1 MMTTDLRD
9 ALRSMHEDARRG
21 APELSAG
28 PLVTLA
34 RRRRALV
41 RTGYSVAGIGT
52 AAAVALAGVGLG
64 GRLEQRPAPPAPA
77 ATTTAPAP
85 TPSTTA
91 TPAPTLSSTPSSS
104 PSTTAPAAFRPDLQ
118 PCGTAAPDPI
128 SGDFEAFGLEAWS
141 TDVGGSL
148 LTHYQVMLA
157 GAPGD
162 KVSAGPVAAV
172 LVDPG
177 QLSGSGQSPRVVG
190 VAAQPMAGPS
200 PQVLTAAPEAMLGP
214 GAVGVELP
222 VSLSFVMCPGL
233 KGAGGPPPA
242 GSYVAWTEFQVVQ
255 DGHTRSAWGPAS
267 GTVGPTPTP
276 TAGGEVGVP
285 PARAYLP
292 AGTVRLDSHSD
303 QSLCGTDPHLSSDTW
318 TPTTGAVTGQAS
330 AALDGGNLV
339 VRMHLNNT
347 GAAVN
352 DVEVRYPSYYV
363 VNDSPIPNPYT
374 TDPNAQPFAAGRV
387 MHTGNIGVATTSGAA
402 SLGGPT
408 PSWTPRTVLAGGG
421 SLDLETSVGP
431 YTCTT
436 AWGTTWPSGSYTI
449 YAFTDLV
456 LPDGTT
462 TSVQAAPVRL
472 TVP

>member
-9 ALRSMHEDARRG
+9 ALRSMHDDARRG
-21 APELSAG
+21 APELSAA

-41 RTGYSVAGIGT
+41 RTGYSAAGIGT
-52 AAAVALAGVGLG
+52 AAAVAIAGVGLG
-64 GRLEQRPAPPAPA
+64 GRLEQHPAPPAPVV
-77 ATTTAPAP
+77 TTTAPVP
-85 TPSTTA
+85 TPTTTESP
-91 TPAPTLSSTPSSS
+91 TPTATPSSS
-104 PSTTAPAAFRPDLQ
+104 PSATTPAAFRPDLQ
-118 PCGTAAPDPI
+118 PCGTVAPDAL
-128 SGDFEAFGLEAWS
+128 SGDFQAYGSEVWS

-148 LTHYQVMLA
+148 LAQYQVMLG

-172 LVDPG
+172 LVDPS
-177 QLSGSGQSPRVVG
+177 QPSGSGQSPRVVG

-200 PQVLTAAPEAMLGP
+200 PQVLTAVPEAIAGP
-214 GAVGVELP
+214 GGVGVQLP
-222 VSLSFVMCPGL
+222 VGLSFVMCPGV

-242 GSYVAWTEFQVVQ
+242 GEYVAWTKLQVVK
-255 DGHTRSAWGPAS
+255 DGQTRSAWGPAY
-267 GTVGPTPTP
+267 GTVGPTPTS

-285 PARAYLP
+285 PARTYLP

-303 QSLCGTDPHLSSDTW
+303 QSFCALDPHISSDTW
-318 TPTTGAVTGQAS
+318 PASTGAVTGQAS

-339 VRMHLNNT
+339 VRMHLTNT

-352 DVEVRYPSYYV
+352 DVEIRYPSYFV
-363 VNDSPIPNPYT
+363 VNDNPIPDPYAP
-374 TDPNAQPFAAGRV
+374 DGKGQPLAAGLV
-387 MHTGNIGVATTSGAA
+387 MHAGNLGIPDTSVAG
-402 SLGGPT
+402 SLGAPT
-408 PSWTPRTVLAGGG
+408 TSWTPRTLVTSGG

-449 YAFTDLV
+449 YAYTDLV
-456 LPDGTT
+456 LPDGTDT
-462 TSVQAAPVRL
+462 RVQAAPVRL

>member
-9 ALRSMHEDARRG
+9 ALRSMRDDARRG
-21 APELSAG
+21 VPELSAA

-41 RTGYSVAGIGT
+41 RTGYSAAGIGT
-52 AAAVALAGVGLG
+52 AAAVAVAGVGLG
-64 GRLEQRPAPPAPA
+64 GRLEQHPAPPAPVV
-77 ATTTAPAP
+77 TTTAPVP
-85 TPSTTA
+85 TPSTTP
-91 TPAPTLSSTPSSS
+91 TPRPTATPSSS
-104 PSTTAPAAFRPDLQ
+104 PSATAPAAFRPDLQ
-118 PCGTAAPDPI
+118 PCGTVAPDPM
-128 SGDFEAFGLEAWS
+128 SGDFEAYGSEVWS

-148 LTHYQVMLA
+148 LARYQVMLG

-162 KVSAGPVAAV
+162 KLSAGPVAAV
-172 LVDPG
+172 LVDADQP
-177 QLSGSGQSPRVVG
+177 SGSGQSHRVVG

-200 PQVLTAAPEAMLGP
+200 AQVLTAVPEAIAGP
-214 GAVGVELP
+214 GGVGVQLP
-222 VSLSFVMCPGL
+222 VGLSFVMCPGV

-242 GSYVAWTEFQVVQ
+242 GSYVAWTKLQVVM
-255 DGHTRSAWGPAS
+255 DGQTRTGWGPAY

-285 PARAYLP
+285 PARTYLP

-303 QSLCGTDPHLSSDTW
+303 QSFCGTDPQLSSDTW

-330 AALDGGNLV
+330 AALDAGNLV
-339 VRMHLNNT
+339 VSMHLTNT

-352 DVEVRYPSYYV
+352 DVELRYPSYFV
-363 VNDSPIPNPYT
+363 VNDNPIPNPYT
-374 TDPNAQPFAAGRV
+374 RDPNAQPFAAGRV
-387 MHTGNIGVATTSGAA
+387 MHAGNLGMTTTSGAA

-408 PSWTPRTVLAGGG
+408 PSWTPRTVLAGGA

-449 YAFTDLV
+449 YAFTELA
-456 LPDGTT
+456 LPDGTDT
-462 TSVQAAPVRL
+462 KVVAAPVRL